1 MYKKNSPPKY
11 IYFHI
16 DIIMGHFH
24 LHSVLFFLLFT
35 HIFYLNSIRTFISN
49 KCVCMNILW
58 LYIDTHS
65 LPVRTNLRILCY
77 IFISIVYVKVS
88 VFASPYFI
96 QFYYALLLSLLFL
109 FRVISHKSKLT
120 RWKAGSRLPHW
131 CAHTHT
137 HSISLHMRFL
147 AISIYVIFSPQ
158 KAVVC
163 FVAHTQTFT
172 YK

>member
-137 HSISLHMRFL
+137 FDISPHAFSRNFHIRDFL
-147 AISIYVIFSPQ
+147 PPKSRRVF
-158 KAVVC
+158 C
-163 FVAHTQTFT
+163 GAHTNVHV
-172 YK
+172 